1 MKMRADGSR
10 GVADDNDPYAV
21 ADGDGRLWNRN
32 YILVMTANFLLAFSL
47 YCLMP
52 ILPIYLSEEY
62 HAGRDVIGRVMGCF
76 IVTALMVRP
85 FSGYLVDS
93 FPRKQVLFACY
104 LVFML
109 VNVGYI
115 LASSVAVF
123 GIVRSL
129 QGLAFGATSV
139 SNSTVAIDVLPSCR
153 RNEGIGYYGISNNLA
168 MAIGPSVALFLYAH
182 VDNTNLAFSVPLLS
196 SLLGLLCV
204 AAVRN
209 RPKAVVKTRTPLSF
223 DRFFLMK
230 SIPEGLTLTAYSFAS
245 ATLTTYLAIY
255 STQELGFY
263 SGSGIYFLIM
273 SAGLILSRLFTNKW
287 VRRGYIVE
295 NVKAGMLLI
304 VVGFLVFV
312 ALPGLWAYYVS
323 AFVIGLGY
331 GTMCPSYQSMF
342 INLAP
347 NSRRGTA
354 NSSYLTSWD
363 VGAGLGIFS
372 AGHIAEHTGY
382 HTVYWICLGLCIAGA
397 AVYFL
402 HTSRHYNHYKIR

>member
-1 MKMRADGSR
+1 MRDEHTHHISEE
-10 GVADDNDPYAV
+10 DYDPYSA
-21 ADGDGRLWNRN
+21 AEGSGRLWNRN
-32 YILVMTANFLLAFSL
+32 YILAMTANFLLAFSL

-62 HAGRDVIGRVMGCF
+62 HAGRDVIGKVMGSF
-76 IVTALMVRP
+76 IITALMIRP

-93 FPRKQVLFACY
+93 FPRKRVLFICY
-104 LVFML
+104 LVFT
-109 VNVGYI
+109 VINVGYV
-115 LASSVAVF
+115 LASAVAVF
-123 GIVRSL
+123 GIVRAM
-129 QGLAFGATSV
+129 QGFAFGATTV

-168 MAIGPSVALFLYAH
+168 MAIGPSVALFLYSH
-182 VDNTNLAFSVPLLS
+182 IDNTVLSFSVPLLS
-196 SLLGLLCV
+196 SIAGLCCV
-204 AAVRN
+204 AGIRN
-209 RPKAVVKTRTPLSF
+209 RPRAIVKTRLPMSL
-223 DRFFLMK
+223 DRFYLAT
-230 SIPEGLTLTAYSFAS
+230 SVPEGLTLTTFSFAS

-255 STQELGFY
+255 SDQELGIL
-263 SGSGIYFLIM
+263 SGSGVYFLIM
-273 SAGLILSRLFTNKW
+273 SAGLIFSRLMTNKW
-287 VRRGYIVE
+287 VRQGYIVE

-304 VVGFLVFV
+304 TGGFVIFTALQGLV
-312 ALPGLWAYYVS
+312 PYYVS

-372 AGHIAEHTGY
+372 AGDIAELTSY
-382 HTVYWICLGLCIAGA
+382 HTVYLICLGLCVAGA
-397 AVYFL
+397 ISYFFF
-402 HTSRHYNHYKIR
+402 TSHHYVRLRLR